1 MQLLWKIAQKSLKKL
16 KIGLPFNPA
25 SLLLGIFP
33 KLLKSSTEEWI
44 KEIWYI
50 YMMEYYLAIKR
61 NKITPFTATQKDLA
75 TVTVKSDRHRK
86 MNVTTYCLCELIYSA
101 EVDSQIQKTSLWLLG
116 INWEIESDMYTPLYI
131 KQVTNKGLLR
141 STGNSTQ
148 YSNDLSGRR
157 ILKKKGEDI
166 CIHVIDSL

>member
-1 MQLLWKIAQKSLKKL
+1 MQLLWKIAQKFLKKL
-16 KIGLPFNPA
+16 KIGLLFNPA
-25 SLLLGIFP
+25 SLLLSIFP

-61 NKITPFTATQKDLA
+61 NKVTPFTATQKDLE

-86 MNVTTYCLCELIYSA
+86 MNVTSYCLCELIYNA
-101 EVDSQIQKTSLWLLG
+101 EVDSQIRKTSLWLLG
-116 INWEIESDMYTPLYI
+116 VNWEIGSDMYTPLYI
-131 KQVTNKGLLR
+131 KQVTNKGLLH

-157 ILKKKGEDI
+157 ILKKKKERI
-166 CIHVIDSL
+166 YVYM

>member
-86 MNVTTYCLCELIYSA
+86 MNVTSYCLCELIYNA
-101 EVDSQIQKTSLWLLG
+101 EVD
-116 INWEIESDMYTPLYI
+116 
-131 KQVTNKGLLR
+131 
-141 STGNSTQ
+141 
-148 YSNDLSGRR
+148 
-157 ILKKKGEDI
+157 
-166 CIHVIDSL
+166 